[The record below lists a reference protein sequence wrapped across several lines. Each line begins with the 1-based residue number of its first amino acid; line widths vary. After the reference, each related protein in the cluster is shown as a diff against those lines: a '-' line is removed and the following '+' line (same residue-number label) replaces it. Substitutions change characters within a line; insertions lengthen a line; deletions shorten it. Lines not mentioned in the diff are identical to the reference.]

1 LLTVF
6 KVYVQFS
13 IVVIPIS
20 RDRRWAWI
28 LQNQSIT
35 SPITNLPLSKVL
47 RWQNFRL

>member
-1 LLTVF
+1 LLSVF

-28 LQNQSIT
+28 SQNQSIT